1 MIASEGSVG
10 RVFVL
15 RLEDGDRLPE
25 CIERFATE
33 RGVSRGLCALIGG
46 LGGGRLVVGP
56 QQSDASPITPLVHA
70 VEGVHEAAALG
81 TLFPDAGGTPRLHM
95 HAALGRE
102 GRTRT
107 GCIRQGV
114 DVWKLGEV
122 VVLEILG
129 TGMGRRPDAETGFEV
144 LVPDPQA

>member
-25 CIERFATE
+25 CIERFAGE
-33 RGVSRGLCALIGG
+33 QGVSRGLCALVGGIGE
-46 LGGGRLVVGP
+46 GRLVVGP
-56 QQSDASPITPLVHA
+56 EHPDASPVVPMLHSL
-70 VEGVHEAAALG
+70 EGVHEAAAVG
-81 TLFPDAGGTPRLHM
+81 TLFPDAEGSPRLHM

-107 GCIRQGV
+107 GCIRQGI
-114 DVWKLGEV
+114 DVWKLGEFV
-122 VVLEILG
+122 LLEILG
-129 TGMGRRPDAETGFEV
+129 VRLSRRKDAETGFEV
-144 LVPDPQA
+144 LVPEPER